1 MSRVFRIYNDNANQ
15 TITDWQ
21 DNAANIY
28 SAANSIEKNIKDPMV
43 SNVGVSK
50 PITSI
55 PSPFAQIDLVKTA
68 FKVVADSK
76 DLKGQTVYH
85 QLVSNALDIAEIFFN
100 IDKLKD
106 KVEILF
112 WDKTDLNSL
121 SSIEHVLVKHV
132 LETYLQ
138 DTGYNFDKMDRIFM
152 LNYIGIDRPSSG
164 LNILGGTSPATLFFC
179 SANDLSYASQHISFT
194 NGDKPFDS
202 DIKSLLEREPEFFAY
217 MYALAT
223 KNGGL
228 FSELA
233 EYVELCDQQSSNDQ
247 KTANSDAK
255 NNYDTLFNDLYVGQ
269 DRVSICGI
277 PLKKRNIGVMTDKA
291 SQCDFVIKSTK
302 QSSETLPLVLPVV
315 NGSRYNGW
323 SYSNGIWNTDSQ
335 CVPVKDDKQ
344 LKDRTL
350 PNDGQQ
356 YPYLTMDDF
365 LEKTIIRLGGKYNSD
380 FFDGNFNKSDDFSFL
395 LPLTETFFEYFTVE
409 DLKGKVGG
417 DSMIKVRGADNGV
430 FVNLR
435 IPVQRNNATDYVDYE
450 RYYSNAVTSN
460 PKDGSI
466 YPKLDDNGFIDED
479 EAFMLTLMPRVKFLN
494 KSDAQYRVSLLS
506 EKSASYSVKCYSDN
520 GEISDQS
527 SVVRCDGGN
536 GIYRHEVVAVEN
548 DNIAYVKIIAPCGS
562 GVAIPNMI
570 EEQRNG
576 SSFLFA
582 VDFGTSNTHIEYQ
595 QDSNKVQSFTVLEN
609 DRQVSSLPS
618 SVEKLALDM
627 FTKRLDYELMPKM
640 TGADYHFHF
649 PFRTALCE
657 SKLTNWNN
665 KPVAMADVNIPFV
678 YGKSREFACNK
689 VRTNLKWTN
698 DDRPR
703 DRYIESLLFI
713 IRNKVLLNGGDLS
726 QTKIV
731 WSYPLSMK
739 RKALGMLSRTWE
751 ENFLKYISS
760 NSGNLTR
767 ISESVSPYYK
777 HRKLPGTI
785 ATIDIGGGTTD
796 VMVAK
801 DGAPQCISSFRYAA
815 NDLFSDKTQDNQMI
829 AHYSTIISEKL
840 NDFKELKEV
849 MDSLQNVQDNRSAD
863 LASFFFS
870 LSQNKDVTAKTDA
883 LNFNRM
889 LEDDEDYKIVFVV
902 FYGAIIYHMAKL
914 MKEKNLGFPRHIA
927 FSGNGS
933 KIINV
938 LSPDKSNLEEF
949 TKKIFEKV
957 FECNYDKDGLSIIM
971 TDNPKEVTCE
981 GSIDFLKNS
990 NSKGYDPVELKTVLF
1005 PTGICEEDTLWS
1017 SVKNRETLKAAVEDV
1032 KSYMQIII
1040 DLTNGRNLIDELFG
1054 VSKDSIQIVREN
1066 YERDMDNYLKS
1077 ELDDMTDDEVVDE
1090 PIFFFPFKGM
1100 LGALQS
1106 EITKNLD
1113 A

>member
-121 SSIEHVLVKHV
+121 SSPVHVLVKHV

-138 DTGYNFDKMDRIFM
+138 DTGYNFDKMDRLFM
-152 LNYIGIDRPSSG
+152 LNYIGDGRPSSG

-194 NGDKPFDS
+194 NGDNPFDS
-202 DIKSLLEREPEFFAY
+202 DIKSLLERESEFFAY
-217 MYALAT
+217 IYALAT
-223 KNGGL
+223 KNSGL
-228 FSELA
+228 CGELA
-233 EYVELCDQQSSNDQ
+233 AYVDLCDRQSSNDQ
-247 KTANSDAK
+247 KNANAEAK
-255 NNYDTLFNDLYVGQ
+255 SNFDTMYNDLYVGQ

-277 PLKKRNIGVMTDKA
+277 QLKKRNSGVMADKA

-323 SYSNGIWNTDSQ
+323 SYSNGQWNTASQ
-335 CVPVKDDKQ
+335 SVPVKDDKP
-344 LKDRTL
+344 LKDRIL

-365 LEKTIIRLGGKYNSD
+365 LEKTIIRIGGKYNNAY
-380 FFDGNFNKSDDFSFL
+380 FDGNFNKTDDFSFL
-395 LPLTETFFEYFTVE
+395 LPLTDTFFDYFTTD
-409 DLKGKVGG
+409 DLKSKVGG
-417 DSMIKVRGADNGV
+417 EPMIKVRGADSGV

-435 IPVQRNNATDYVDYE
+435 IPVQRNNASDYVDYE
-450 RYYSNAVTSN
+450 RYYSNANTNNS
-460 PKDGSI
+460 KDGSI
-466 YPKLDDNGFIDED
+466 FPKLDENGLISED
-479 EAFMLTLMPRVKFLN
+479 ETFMLTLMPRVKFLN
-494 KSDAQYRVSLLS
+494 ESDAQYRVSLLS
-506 EKSASYSVKCYSDN
+506 EKSASYSVKCYSKSGIID
-520 GEISDQS
+520 GQS
-527 SVVRCDGGN
+527 SVVRYDGGK
-536 GIYRHEVVAVEN
+536 GIYRHEVVAVEK
-548 DNIAYVKIIAPCGS
+548 DNIAFIKISAPCGS
-562 GVAIPNMI
+562 GVAVPNMI

-576 SSFLFA
+576 SSFIFA

-595 QDSNKVQSFTVLEN
+595 QDANKVQSFSVLEN
-609 DRQVSSLPS
+609 DKQVASLPTS
-618 SVEKLALDM
+618 IDKLALDM
-627 FTKRLDYELMPKM
+627 FTKRLDFELMPQM
-640 TGADYHFHF
+640 TGADYHFQF
-649 PFRTALCE
+649 PFRTSLCE
-657 SKLTNWNN
+657 SNLTNWND
-665 KPVAMADVNIPFV
+665 KPIAMADVNIPFV
-678 YGKSREFACNK
+678 YGKSREYSCNK

-703 DRYIESLLFI
+703 ERYIESLLFI

-739 RKALGMLSRTWE
+739 RKALSSLSRTWE
-751 ENFLKYISS
+751 ELFKKYISS
-760 NSGNLTR
+760 NTGNLTR

-777 HRKLPGTI
+777 HKRLPGTI

-796 VMVAK
+796 IMVAK

-815 NDLFSDKTQDNQMI
+815 NDLFCDKTQDNKMI

-914 MKEKNLGFPRHIA
+914 MKVKNLGFPRHIA

-938 LSPDKSNLEEF
+938 LSPDKSNLEIF

-957 FECNYDKDGLSIIM
+957 FDCNYDKDGLSIIM

-1077 ELDDMTDDEVVDE
+1077 ELDDMNDDEVVDE